1 MRVAFIM
8 EVNMVIN
15 SSLLGKA
22 VKVIVPSEVGPKEQI
37 MIFQGLVE
45 NHDGFA
51 LAAILED
58 EKGRL
63 LYTSTGY
70 ITFIDTD
77 DVERMINRYRLK
89 PIPITEFINASLI
102 GVDGIFDDSKNP
114 VTIVDMKC
122 FNEWDPDAQE
132 EKTMYIAYDER
143 NKAYKCGELYWYGRN

>member
-1 MRVAFIM
+1 
-8 EVNMVIN
+8 MVIN

-22 VKVIVPSEVGPKEQI
+22 VKVIVPSEVEPKEQI

-45 NHDGFA
+45 GHDGCS
-51 LAAILED
+51 LTAILED

-77 DVERMINRYRLK
+77 DVKRMINRYRLK

-114 VTIVDMKC
+114 VTIVGMKS

-132 EKTMYIAYDER
+132 EKTINIAYDER

>member
-1 MRVAFIM
+1 
-8 EVNMVIN
+8 MVIN

-22 VKVIVPSEVGPKEQI
+22 VKVIVSSEDGPKEQI
-37 MIFQGLVE
+37 MIFQGLAAS
-45 NHDGFA
+45 HDGFA
-51 LAAILED
+51 WTAILED

-63 LYTSTGY
+63 LYSSTTG

-122 FNEWDPDAQE
+122 FNEWNSDAQE

-143 NKAYKCGELYWYGRN
+143 YKAYKCGELYWYGRN